1 MAVEDYKKA
10 IECNPDNAALYFNM
24 GMAFFKQ
31 NDKRNACERFHKA
44 CSMGNNNACK
54 MIILECSGK

>member
-1 MAVEDYKKA
+1 
-10 IECNPDNAALYFNM
+10 M
-24 GMAFFKQ
+24 GMAYFKQ